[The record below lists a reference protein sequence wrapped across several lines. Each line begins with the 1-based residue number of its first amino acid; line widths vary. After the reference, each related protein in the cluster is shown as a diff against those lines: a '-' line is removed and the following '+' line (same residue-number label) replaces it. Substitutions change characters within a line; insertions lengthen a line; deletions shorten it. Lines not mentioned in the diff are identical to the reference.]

1 MQFLTLSYTHYNC
14 YLDGLPL
21 RAWQREGNGALIAH
35 RVALLLLLQQAGL
48 PLGLGEGGLGDLSDT
63 EDRDGLR
70 VGVMG
75 ELLTVP

>member
-1 MQFLTLSYTHYNC
+1 MRLRVT

-35 RVALLLLLQQAGL
+35 CVALLLLLQQAGL
-48 PLGLGEGGLGDLSDT
+48 PEGLGEGELGDLSDT
-63 EDRDGLR
+63 VNRDGLR